1 LRQHNL
7 AQGKKMKSKFMT
19 RLLVITLIGTTTFT
33 TACFGNFSLTR
44 GIYGWNKT
52 VSSNK
57 FVQWIV
63 FLGLCIVPVYE
74 IGALAD
80 LWIFNSLEFWTGSN
94 PLASRETPQTKEV
107 ALGDSKTMFMTNW
120 GDQLDVQI
128 RHDGQVETAF
138 SFVTTEGGMTM
149 LDADG
154 TVVAK
159 VKDMDGAVEIVN
171 ALGQSVATYSAD
183 QTKSVSA
190 AFETNGAKGAIQAAN
205 SLGTSDF
212 NVAAR

>member
-1 LRQHNL
+1 
-7 AQGKKMKSKFMT
+7 MKSKFMT

-63 FLGLCIVPVYE
+63 FLGLVIIPVYE

-80 LWIFNSLEFWTGSN
+80 LFVFNALEFWTGSN
-94 PLASRETPQTKEV
+94 PLASRETPQSKEI
-107 ALGDSKTMFMTNW
+107 ALGEGKTMFMTNW

-128 RHDGQVETAF
+128 RHEGQVETAF
-138 SFVTTEGGMTM
+138 SFVTTEDGMTM

-154 TVVAK
+154 SVVAK
-159 VKDMDGAVEIVN
+159 VKDMDGAVEVVN

-183 QTKSVSA
+183 QTNRVSA
-190 AFETNGAKGAIQAAN
+190 AYESNGTQGAIQAVN
-205 SLGTSDF
+205 SLGTNDSG
-212 NVAAR
+212 VAAR